1 MSLRSLSL
9 RVYRR
14 RAEPLSLH
22 RESGLPVVSA
32 VRGLSTIAVSSAAR
46 SAAVVLALWCALLLT
61 GCGPRDQPVEE
72 KAPFAVAEQQQVTRS
87 QESSDDS
94 QSLLSVQ
101 LRTFDELVGALRE
114 HYVYSEHH
122 AVPWDDL
129 ESRYRTKVLSLLRS
143 TEFPDVVRDMISEL
157 PADAAVWQSR
167 DERIDLQST
176 DARSYEGIGAYIAF
190 RPDPMPRVIL
200 LSVLPGSPA
209 AQAGLRDHDS
219 LLAVDGIP
227 VRREEGEGVVTR
239 IRGPAGS
246 VVNLSVRSPHE
257 EPRNVAVTRG
267 RVQLT
272 EGANRVRYAV
282 LPESD
287 IGYLLLPRQTTSS
300 LITEVA
306 QSLTLMTQQTAL
318 RGLILDL
325 RIAALGS
332 GWPLEEMLT
341 MFGDGAL
348 GEMYT
353 TTETLP
359 VQVTGQDVA
368 GSQSL
373 PLALLIG
380 PDTEGLPEI
389 FAAALQSTGRAI
401 LFGTRTSGDIENNH
415 LVPLPDGSR
424 VLISSTSYRTSTGFD
439 VGLSGLEPNLAV
451 RYDWDAVTEQADP
464 VREASQAALSRSGG

>member
-1 MSLRSLSL
+1 MNVVDVAAELSFP
-9 RVYRR
+9 VYRSS
-14 RAEPLSLH
+14 AEPLSLQ
-22 RESGLPVVSA
+22 GVPGPPIV
-32 VRGLSTIAVSSAAR
+32 SAAR
-46 SAAVVLALWCALLLT
+46 YTSASAIFALLAALLLVT
-61 GCGPRDQPVEE
+61 GCGSRDQQATE

-87 QESSDDS
+87 QESSDDT

-143 TEFPDVVRDMISEL
+143 TEFPDVMKEMIADL

-190 RPDPMPRVIL
+190 RADPLPRVIL

-227 VRREEGEGVVTR
+227 VRREEGEAVVTR

-246 VVNLSVRSPHE
+246 VVSLSVRSPNE
-257 EPRNVAVTRG
+257 QPRAVAVTRG

-272 EGANRVRYAV
+272 EGANRVRYAL

-287 IGYLLLPRQTTSS
+287 IGYLLLPRQSTPS
-300 LITEVA
+300 LVTEVA

-318 RGLILDL
+318 QGLILDL

-332 GWPLEEMLT
+332 GWPLDEMLT
-341 MFGDGAL
+341 LFGDGAM

-353 TTETLP
+353 TQETLP
-359 VQVTGQDVA
+359 VAVTGQDVA

-389 FAAALQSTGRAI
+389 FAAALQSSGRAV
-401 LFGTRTSGDIENNH
+401 LFGSRTSGDIENNH

-424 VLISSTSYRTSTGFD
+424 VLISSTSYRTSTGLD
-439 VGLSGLEPNLAV
+439 VGISGLEPNLAV
-451 RYDWDAVTEQADP
+451 RYDWDAVTEQVDP
-464 VREASQAALSRSGG
+464 VRDASQAALLRMGG

>member
-1 MSLRSLSL
+1 MSLGLP
-9 RVYRR
+9 VYRR
-14 RAEPLSLH
+14 PAEPLSLQ
-22 RESGLPVVSA
+22 GATGPPIVSA
-32 VRGLSTIAVSSAAR
+32 KRRPTANT
-46 SAAVVLALWCALLLT
+46 VLAVLLALLPII
-61 GCGPRDQPVEE
+61 GCGPRDQPPAQ

-87 QESSDDS
+87 QESSDET

-101 LRTFDELVGALRE
+101 LRTFDELIGALRE

-143 TEFPDVVRDMISEL
+143 TEFPEVVRAMIAEL

-176 DARSYEGIGAYIAF
+176 DALSYEGIGAYIAF
-190 RPDPMPRVIL
+190 RADPLPRVIL

-227 VRREEGEGVVTR
+227 VRREEGEAVVTR

-246 VVNLSVRSPHE
+246 VVSLSVRSPNE
-257 EPRNVAVTRG
+257 QPRDVAVTRG

-272 EGANRVRYAV
+272 EGANRLRYAL

-287 IGYLLLPRQTTSS
+287 VGYLLLPRQTTSS
-300 LITEVA
+300 LVTEVA

-318 RGLILDL
+318 RGVILDL
-325 RIAALGS
+325 RIAALGG

-341 MFGDGAL
+341 LFADGAL

-353 TTETLP
+353 TQEVLP
-359 VQVTGQDVA
+359 VEIAGQDVA

-380 PDTEGLPEI
+380 RDTEGLPEI
-389 FAAALQSTGRAI
+389 FAAALQSSGRAV
-401 LFGTRTSGDIENNH
+401 LFGSRTSGDIENNH
-415 LVPLPDGSR
+415 LVSLPDGSR

-451 RYDWDAVTEQADP
+451 RFDWDAVTEQVDP
-464 VREASQAALSRSGG
+464 VRDASQVALLRMGG